1 MSIKTLSALLRAHQW
16 VKNLFLFIPLFFA
29 GEFFNVELLERV
41 GLGFICF
48 SLAASFIYI
57 LNDVRDIEQDRL
69 HPEKKFRPIPA
80 GKVSVPVAI
89 SLGVV
94 LLVTSLIISW
104 LLDPVFTYVL
114 LAYVILN
121 FSYSLGLKKI
131 AILDLIIVSTGFV
144 LRVLAGGFVAN
155 VPVSQWLV
163 IMIYLL
169 ALFLVLAKRRDD
181 ILEYEQSGLILRKNI
196 LNYNLDFVHSV
207 LTMIS
212 AIIIVSYIMYTI
224 SDDVAAQFDTQYLYL
239 TSVFVIAGIM
249 RYIQITMVENK
260 SGSPTRVLY
269 ADRFIHITLI
279 GWIISFFLII
289 YAFKI

>member
-1 MSIKTLSALLRAHQW
+1 MSIKTISGLLRAHQW
-16 VKNLFLFIPLFFA
+16 VKNLFLFIPVFFA
-29 GEFFNVELLERV
+29 GEFFNVEILEKV
-41 GLGFICF
+41 GLGFVCF
-48 SLAASFIYI
+48 SMAASFIYI

-69 HPEKKFRPIPA
+69 HPEKKYRPIPA
-80 GKVSVPVAI
+80 GKVKVPVALVLGITLLI
-89 SLGVV
+89 SA
-94 LLVTSLIISW
+94 LVIGW
-104 LLDPVFTYVL
+104 FLDEIFAYVL
-114 LAYVILN
+114 LSYVIINL
-121 FSYSLGLKKI
+121 SYSLGLKKI
-131 AILDLIIVSTGFV
+131 AILDLIIVATGFV
-144 LRVLAGGFVAN
+144 LRVLAGGFVAD

-181 ILEYEQSGLILRKNI
+181 ILEYENSGVLLRKNI
-196 LNYNLDFVHSV
+196 LNYNLEFVHSV
-207 LTMIS
+207 LTMLS

-224 SDDVAAQFDTQYLYL
+224 SDDVSDQFDTRYLYL

-269 ADRFIHITLI
+269 NDRFIHITLV
-279 GWIISFFLII
+279 GWIVSFFLII

>member
-1 MSIKTLSALLRAHQW
+1 MSIKTISGLLRAHQW
-16 VKNLFLFIPLFFA
+16 VKNLFLFIPVFFA
-29 GEFFNVELLERV
+29 GEFFNVEILEKV

-48 SLAASFIYI
+48 SMAASFIYI

-80 GKVSVPVAI
+80 GKVKVPVALVLGITLLI
-89 SLGVV
+89 SA
-94 LLVTSLIISW
+94 LVIGWFLNET
-104 LLDPVFTYVL
+104 FAYVL
-114 LAYVILN
+114 LSYVIINL
-121 FSYSLGLKKI
+121 SYSLGLKKI
-131 AILDLIIVSTGFV
+131 AILDLIIVATGFV
-144 LRVLAGGFVAN
+144 LRVLAGGFVAD

-181 ILEYEQSGLILRKNI
+181 ILEYESSGVLLRKNI
-196 LNYNLDFVHSV
+196 LNYNLEFVHSV
-207 LTMIS
+207 LTMLS

-224 SDDVAAQFDTQYLYL
+224 SDDVSDKFDTRYLYL

-269 ADRFIHITLI
+269 NDRFIHITLV
-279 GWIISFFLII
+279 GWIVSFFLII